1 MVVCL
6 HVGATLN
13 RDTYLGPAADLF
25 RQLSSFGDAGVSFF
39 FVLSGFIV
47 TRVHLP
53 DFNQPARLP
62 AYLLKRVARIY
73 PMYWLVF
80 AMTCLSIWLL
90 PTSRNPLP
98 ADAATLIKALLL
110 IPQDP
115 AVVGGTGAPVVF
127 VAWTLQYEMVF
138 YLAMALALIQRWL
151 LLLPLGLIL
160 LNSLTH
166 SAGDHFIRNFLSNDH
181 IYLFVM
187 GAGLA
192 MLGSRSWRLSATQ
205 ARMAIT
211 AAALAFVALAAWEDL
226 TFPANNRGLS
236 VLLFGG
242 ISTVGVLGLTHLED
256 AGWRPRPDHLLVRLG
271 HASYTLY
278 LIHVAVMSVLG
289 KMVSLLAQHARPFG
303 PAAATTS
310 AILIVAAC
318 ALVALV
324 VHRHVE
330 QPIMRKLNQAI
341 SRWTDTTAHR
351 T

>member
-6 HVGATLN
+6 HVGSTLN
-13 RDTYLGPAADLF
+13 RDTYLGQAADLF

-62 AYLLKRVARIY
+62 AYLLKRLVRIY

-80 AMTCLSIWLL
+80 AMTCLFIWLL
-90 PTSRNPLP
+90 PASRTPVP
-98 ADAATLIKALLL
+98 SDAGTLIKALLL

-160 LNSLTH
+160 IHRQTYTPGN
-166 SAGDHFIRNFLSNDH
+166 GFVPDFFSNDLLC
-181 IYLFVM
+181 LFAM

-192 MLGSRSWRLSATQ
+192 MLCSRSWRLSATQ
-205 ARMAIT
+205 ARMVVI
-211 AAALAFVALAAWEDL
+211 AAALAFIALAAWEDW
-226 TFPANNRGLS
+226 TFPANNRGLC

-242 ISTVGVLGLTHLED
+242 ISTMGVLGLTHLED

-289 KMVSLLAQHARPFG
+289 KMVTLLAQHARPFG

-318 ALVALV
+318 AMAALL
-324 VHRHVE
+324 VHRHIE

-341 SRWTDTTAHR
+341 SRWTDPADHR